1 MTAHDLNAAL
11 LAHARALGLL
21 PTATHRLGIDAL
33 RQISLASGTPLKAL
47 RRWNNQRNYRLAHEV
62 RKRPCFVD
70 KDGRDFLRAAF
81 QQDANPSPAMRAEL
95 AAALGVG
102 ARDVSTYFRRLRYVA
117 RQRALGEAAQDFI
130 IIPPDATMGGVL
142 RVGRAGEPGQRACVF
157 RDVEVEEL

>member
-81 QQDANPSPAMRAEL
+81 QQDANPSPAMRACL
-95 AAALGVG
+95 LYTSPSP
-102 ARDVSTYFRRLRYVA
+102 RD
-117 RQRALGEAAQDFI
+117 
-130 IIPPDATMGGVL
+130 
-142 RVGRAGEPGQRACVF
+142 
-157 RDVEVEEL
+157 